1 MSQVFVS
8 YSRKDSD
15 AVEPMKQAL
24 RRAGFS
30 VGPDAASAGDDFGE
44 QLRRGLEAAQC
55 VIVIWSKAAA
65 ESQWAQEEMRHAMR
79 AWSSGR
85 LVLAALDD
93 TPLPLGLRDIS
104 AIPLGADSDACAK
117 QLIEHAK
124 AIVAAGEA
132 REKPVAPA
140 LAEADEFAA
149 FLKQNFEP
157 RGDLAGILASPA
169 HPEAPASARRFGR
182 VGVALASLA
191 VVGALVLVL
200 GFIAFQSRVVAPP
213 AHKSEPA
220 FRAPA
225 PTATPPKSEP
235 ASPAP
240 PQAEAP
246 VPRVP
251 AEQASPASLVAII
264 LGVLL
269 LGAAIGAGAVWA
281 WSARARWRAKP
292 LPIMTVTQKAPT
304 EGGLQVFISYSHQD
318 VGIVDGLVKQIEDM
332 GYPVWIDPEAHGSQ
346 RYAAPIVEAI
356 RTSKVVALMCSRS
369 AFASDHFIREI
380 YVAGGFKKPFI
391 AFQLDPTDIPDDV
404 LYFVSGFPR
413 IPIASVN
420 QQQLRSEI
428 ARLAT

>member
-1 MSQVFVS
+1 
-8 YSRKDSD
+8 
-15 AVEPMKQAL
+15 
-24 RRAGFS
+24 
-30 VGPDAASAGDDFGE
+30 
-44 QLRRGLEAAQC
+44 
-55 VIVIWSKAAA
+55 
-65 ESQWAQEEMRHAMR
+65 
-79 AWSSGR
+79 
-85 LVLAALDD
+85 
-93 TPLPLGLRDIS
+93 
-104 AIPLGADSDACAK
+104 
-117 QLIEHAK
+117 
-124 AIVAAGEA
+124 
-132 REKPVAPA
+132 
-140 LAEADEFAA
+140 
-149 FLKQNFEP
+149 
-157 RGDLAGILASPA
+157 
-169 HPEAPASARRFGR
+169 
-182 VGVALASLA
+182 
-191 VVGALVLVL
+191 
-200 GFIAFQSRVVAPP
+200 
-213 AHKSEPA
+213 
-220 FRAPA
+220 
-225 PTATPPKSEP
+225 
-235 ASPAP
+235 
-240 PQAEAP
+240 
-246 VPRVP
+246 VP